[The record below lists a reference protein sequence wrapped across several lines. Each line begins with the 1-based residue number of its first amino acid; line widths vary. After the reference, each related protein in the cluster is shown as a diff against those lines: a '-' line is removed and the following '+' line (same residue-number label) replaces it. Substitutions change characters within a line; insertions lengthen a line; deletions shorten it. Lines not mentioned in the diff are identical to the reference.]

1 MNKSELVL
9 EIQSKLGEGATK
21 ACAERALEAVL
32 DSFKAAIKKD
42 GAVQLVGFGSFSVTE
57 RKARQGVN
65 PQNLVYIPV
74 TTVPINDA
82 ETGNKLIKLVERLDE
97 LEDVKEVYT
106 NYELDPSLHLDEE

>member
-1 MNKSELVL
+1 MYVFNVLIVLILNEINSMNKSELVL

-32 DSFKAAIKKD
+32 DSFKTAIKKD

-65 PQNLVYIPV
+65 PQ
-74 TTVPINDA
+74 TGKPIQIA
-82 ETGNKLIKLVERLDE
+82 ASKTIKF
-97 LEDVKEVYT
+97 K
-106 NYELDPSLHLDEE
+106 PSASFKGIC